1 MIRSGG
7 KESSINK
14 AIQDLAKCDVAGLR
28 GDSRDAVAELRD
40 IVDRIARIRRG
51 EIRIVA
57 AGAVASMKSTTL
69 ALLLGRRSVLR
80 VGLGPVTAAPT
91 ELRLLQGDEAAG
103 PGSVQMLTET
113 EAAGRARE
121 LLGLG
126 VDDTRTLA
134 ELATVE
140 HRNQPILAGMLHSA
154 ELFGFGTRHDLDT
167 FLAAC
172 EKAGGDRIGGLG
184 APLIQRIAI
193 DVPVPAEVW
202 DLSWARGRAVTLVDL
217 PGTGE
222 GRALEN
228 LFRDRQQELAHIALN
243 IVAVTGGSAF
253 TPPVLRGSPNCV
265 FVATKID
272 RVEQPEHP
280 NEVRAI
286 EEAVAECLAEWRI
299 GSRRA
304 RVAAVSGMWAFA
316 DEASWLEFDPE
327 NLGWPEARAKREAWA
342 AAGWGDPGATA
353 GEFRAAV
360 EAALTDGGA
369 RRLREV
375 IEELADP
382 GDARI
387 DELEEQRLLA
397 RADELIGQVL
407 AGDTAPVTGDVVVL
421 LDRSEKDPEP
431 VYDLRRVAEECAVT
445 AIYDCPDWET
455 IRRSFRADG
464 SLRVPL
470 EEVRA
475 VLAAIDLGE
484 IAGAAIRDATA
495 EMDEVL
501 RDWAQPYLD
510 AVGADAKRL
519 SGTRVE
525 PTAGDPAGRFV
536 ELSRGLFRVLTDSR
550 RVDLGDGRAP
560 APSSFTFQQV
570 ARVRDEL
577 ALLLARMIIERLK
590 PATEL
595 ARTEVHSALNKP
607 VVRDTTPTVQ
617 RQLSQVRASLRRM
630 VVRSAAT

>member
-1 MIRSGG
+1 
-7 KESSINK
+7 
-14 AIQDLAKCDVAGLR
+14 
-28 GDSRDAVAELRD
+28 
-40 IVDRIARIRRG
+40 
-51 EIRIVA
+51 
-57 AGAVASMKSTTL
+57 MKSTTL

-80 VGLGPVTAAPT
+80 IGTGSVTAAPT
-91 ELRLLQGDEAAG
+91 ELRLVQGDRPTGA
-103 PGSVQMLTET
+103 GSVQMLTET
-113 EAAGRARE
+113 EATARARD

-126 VDDTRTLA
+126 VDDTRTLT
-134 ELATVE
+134 ELATVD
-140 HRNQPILAGMLHSA
+140 HRNQPLLAGMVHSA
-154 ELFGFGTRHDLDT
+154 ELFGFGTRHDLET
-167 FLAAC
+167 YLTSC
-172 EKAGGDRIGGLG
+172 EKAGGDRIGDFG
-184 APLIQRIAI
+184 APLIQRIEI

-243 IVAVTGGSAF
+243 IVAVTGGSSF

-280 NEVRAI
+280 NEVRTI
-286 EEAVAECLAEWRI
+286 EAAVAECLAEWRI

-316 DEASWLEFDPE
+316 DEASWREFDPE
-327 NLGWPEARAKREAWA
+327 NPTWHEAQAKRAAWA
-342 AAGWGDPGATA
+342 AAGWSDPGATA

-360 EAALTDGGA
+360 EAALADGGS
-369 RRLREV
+369 RRLRDL

-387 DELEEQRLLA
+387 DEMEEQRLLA
-397 RADELIGQVL
+397 RADELIEQVL
-407 AGDTAPVTGDVVVL
+407 AGDAATVIGDVVVL

-431 VYDLRRVAEECAVT
+431 VYDLRRVAEEHAVT
-445 AIYDCPDWET
+445 AIYDRPEWET
-455 IRRSFRADG
+455 IRRLFRADG

-470 EEVRA
+470 EDVRTL
-475 VLAAIDLGE
+475 LAAIDLGE
-484 IAGAAIRDATA
+484 VAGAVIRDATT
-495 EMDEVL
+495 EMDDVL
-501 RDWAQPYLD
+501 RDWARPYLD
-510 AVGADAKRL
+510 AVHADAGQL
-519 SGTRVE
+519 SGTRAGK
-525 PTAGDPAGRFV
+525 TTGDPAGRFV

-577 ALLLARMIIERLK
+577 ALLLARILIDLLK

-595 ARTEVHSALNKP
+595 ARTEVHDALSKP
-607 VVRDTTPTVQ
+607 AARGAADTVQ
-617 RQLSQVRASLRRM
+617 RQLRRVQTTLRTMAPRRAS
-630 VVRSAAT
+630 T